1 MNQTQALER
10 VKKGNP
16 KNNFIVAEFHQ
27 LKCDVCGRVPRF
39 CYEYWK
45 GDIRMEVCPICYNK
59 LNRLEKLLD
68 SIPEVI

>member
-1 MNQTQALER
+1 MNQTQAVER
-10 VKKGNP
+10 VKKGSPEND
-16 KNNFIVAEFHQ
+16 FIVAEFGI
-27 LKCDVCGRVPRF
+27 LKCELCKRVPRF

-45 GDIRMEVCPICYNK
+45 NGVQMEVCPSCYNK